1 MVTLN
6 DAKKEIAALRALLQ
20 NARNQN
26 MIVINEGA
34 AMGAGMPFVVTLAC
48 VDGRYRSLV
57 SEEGESQLEFYKR
70 AQRIAD
76 DEGAKITM
84 FGGLPDE
91 LVEPEEAEAVS

>member
-6 DAKKEIAALRALLQ
+6 DANKEIAALTALLQ

-34 AMGAGMPFVVTLAC
+34 AMGEGMPFVVTLDY
-48 VDGRYRSLV
+48 VDGRCRRLA

-76 DEGAKITM
+76 DEGAKITI

-91 LVEPEEAEAVS
+91 PVEPEEADAVL